1 MRKLIQLGTAA
12 AYEPDSEPTG
22 GITQKRVGQPE
33 WLSKYIYVVDEIWS
47 MPGCPDTAIRVCY
60 NKSHQYVGDED
71 TGRYLAQRGIAP
83 ELNDPQHS
91 VCSIGYCE
99 KDGKWYGWS
108 HRAMYGYKVGDPASK
123 GDAMVQ
129 HDRITTD
136 TYAKDCARRFAES
149 VSRVSRA
156 Q

>member
-1 MRKLIQLGTAA
+1 MRKLLQLGTAT

-33 WLSKYIYVVDEIWS
+33 WLSKHIYVVDEIWC
-47 MPGCPDTAIRVCY
+47 MPGCPDTAMRVCY
-60 NKSHQYVGDED
+60 NKSDQYVGDED

-83 ELNDPQHS
+83 EPADPQHS

-108 HRAMYGYKVGDPASK
+108 HRAMFGFKVGDPPSRP
-123 GDAMVQ
+123 GDCIR
-129 HDRITTD
+129 HGRIVDD
-136 TYAKDCARRFAES
+136 TYAKQCARRFARS
-149 VSRVSRA
+149 VSTVISL
-156 Q
+156 